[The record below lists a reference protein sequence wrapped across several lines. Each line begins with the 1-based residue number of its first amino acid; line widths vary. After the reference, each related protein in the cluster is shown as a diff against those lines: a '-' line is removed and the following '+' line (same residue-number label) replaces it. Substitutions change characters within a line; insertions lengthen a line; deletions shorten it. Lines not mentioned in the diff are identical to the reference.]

1 MDVKRNQLIETIV
14 WVGIPML
21 FMIVDWVYKHVFN
34 IEYLELSILLFVV
47 ATIYKTYQKYGVS
60 AHRESRGRCRKRKP

>member
-21 FMIVDWVYKHVFN
+21 FMIVDRVYKHVFN
-34 IEYLELSILLFVV
+34 IEYFRV
-47 ATIYKTYQKYGVS
+47 IYS
-60 AHRESRGRCRKRKP
+60 FICSSNNL

>member
-14 WVGIPML
+14 WVGIPMI
-21 FMIVDWVYKHVFN
+21 FIIVDWVYKHVFN

-47 ATIYKTYQKYGVS
+47 TTIYKTYQK
-60 AHRESRGRCRKRKP
+60 

>member
-1 MDVKRNQLIETIV
+1 MNVKRNQLIETIV

-21 FMIVDWVYKHVFN
+21 FMIVDGVYKHVFN

-47 ATIYKTYQKYGVS
+47 ATIYKTYQKLKQIANYDLFQTFQN
-60 AHRESRGRCRKRKP
+60 

>member
-1 MDVKRNQLIETIV
+1 MDIKRNQLIETIV

-47 ATIYKTYQKYGVS
+47 ATIYKTYQILKQIANYDLFQTLQN
-60 AHRESRGRCRKRKP
+60 

>member
-1 MDVKRNQLIETIV
+1 MDVKRNQLIEIIV

-34 IEYLELSILLFVV
+34 IEYLELSILLFAVE
-47 ATIYKTYQKYGVS
+47 TIYKIYQKNFY
-60 AHRESRGRCRKRKP
+60 EKI

>member
-14 WVGIPML
+14 LVGIPML
-21 FMIVDWVYKHVFN
+21 FMIVDWICKHVFN

-47 ATIYKTYQKYGVS
+47 ATIYKTYQK
-60 AHRESRGRCRKRKP
+60 

>member
-34 IEYLELSILLFVV
+34 IEYLELFILLFVV
-47 ATIYKTYQKYGVS
+47 ATIYKTYQK
-60 AHRESRGRCRKRKP
+60 

>member
-14 WVGIPML
+14 WLGIPML
-21 FMIVDWVYKHVFN
+21 FMIVYRVYKHVFN

-47 ATIYKTYQKYGVS
+47 ATIYKTYQK
-60 AHRESRGRCRKRKP
+60 

>member
-1 MDVKRNQLIETIV
+1 MGVKRNQLIETIV

-21 FMIVDWVYKHVFN
+21 FMIVDRVYKHVFN

-47 ATIYKTYQKYGVS
+47 ATIYKTYQK
-60 AHRESRGRCRKRKP
+60 

>member
-1 MDVKRNQLIETIV
+1 MNVKRYHFIETMI

-47 ATIYKTYQKYGVS
+47 ATIYKTYQK
-60 AHRESRGRCRKRKP
+60 

>member
-21 FMIVDWVYKHVFN
+21 FMIVDGVYKHVFN

-47 ATIYKTYQKYGVS
+47 ATIYKTYQKLKQIANYDLFQTFQN
-60 AHRESRGRCRKRKP
+60 

>member
-1 MDVKRNQLIETIV
+1 MNVKRNQLIETIV

-21 FMIVDWVYKHVFN
+21 FMIVDWVHKHVFN

-47 ATIYKTYQKYGVS
+47 ATIYKTYQK
-60 AHRESRGRCRKRKP
+60 

>member
-14 WVGIPML
+14 LVGIPML
-21 FMIVDWVYKHVFN
+21 FMIVDRIYKHVFN

-47 ATIYKTYQKYGVS
+47 ATIYKTYQK
-60 AHRESRGRCRKRKP
+60 

>member
-1 MDVKRNQLIETIV
+1 MLIFIELEVICLLYTSTIV

-47 ATIYKTYQKYGVS
+47 ATIYKTYQK
-60 AHRESRGRCRKRKP
+60 

>member
-1 MDVKRNQLIETIV
+1 MNVKRNQLIETMV

-21 FMIVDWVYKHVFN
+21 FMIVDWVYKHVCN

-47 ATIYKTYQKYGVS
+47 ATIYKTYQK
-60 AHRESRGRCRKRKP
+60 

>member
-14 WVGIPML
+14 WVGIPIL
-21 FMIVDWVYKHVFN
+21 FMIVYRVYKHVFN

-47 ATIYKTYQKYGVS
+47 ATIYKTYQK
-60 AHRESRGRCRKRKP
+60 

>member
-1 MDVKRNQLIETIV
+1 MDVKRNQLIKTIV

-47 ATIYKTYQKYGVS
+47 ATIYKNKSLITICFK
-60 AHRESRGRCRKRKP
+60 HFKTR

>member
-1 MDVKRNQLIETIV
+1 MNVKINQLIETIV

-21 FMIVDWVYKHVFN
+21 FMIVYRVYKHVFN

-47 ATIYKTYQKYGVS
+47 ATIYKTYQK
-60 AHRESRGRCRKRKP
+60 

>member
-14 WVGIPML
+14 GVGIPML
-21 FMIVDWVYKHVFN
+21 FMIVYRVYKHVFN

-47 ATIYKTYQKYGVS
+47 ATIYKTYQK
-60 AHRESRGRCRKRKP
+60 

>member
-1 MDVKRNQLIETIV
+1 MNVKRNQLIETIV

-47 ATIYKTYQKYGVS
+47 QIANYDLFQTFQN
-60 AHRESRGRCRKRKP
+60 

>member
-14 WVGIPML
+14 LVGIPML
-21 FMIVDWVYKHVFN
+21 FMIVDWVYKHIFN

-47 ATIYKTYQKYGVS
+47 ATIYKTYQK
-60 AHRESRGRCRKRKP
+60 